1 MIGDIVELMHLKGR
15 KIMKKITD
23 FIVKGRY
30 FFLSLFIILAAVG
43 LYFST
48 KVDINEDIMKYLP
61 ATSETKIGKDIM
73 EKEFIEQDSSI
84 LNVMFKGLSSN
95 EKKDILKKL
104 KNING
109 VSSVD
114 YADTKQ
120 YNQKNYTLYVLNV
133 DDYAQSQTATNVYN
147 DVKNHFKTAGMSG
160 SIYDENKPILQLWIV
175 ILAITFAM
183 IILIILSESYVE
195 PWLYLISIGIAI
207 FINKGTNIMFDS
219 VSSIT
224 NSIVAILQLALSMDY
239 SIMLSNR
246 YKQEKENH
254 SNKIEAMKEALY
266 QSFKS
271 ISSSS
276 VTTIVG
282 LIALVFMSFTIGKD
296 LGFVLAKGVLLSL
309 VSIFFCLPA
318 LLLIFDDLI
327 AKTKKKAPKFNLTKL
342 GKFIYKTRFVQ
353 SALLLVLFIAAYLL
367 KGNIGILY
375 TGSEQDKVGKVF
387 PATNQIAIVYNNKY
401 EDIISKYCKE
411 LEKDQKIDQVLCYSN
426 TINEKLAYDELNKK
440 FKDLGQN
447 VEIDDYLIKLIYYNY
462 YNQDKSNKMT
472 LNEFI
477 SFIKSDIYTNNKFNN
492 SLNQETKDNLEL
504 LENFTSA
511 SLITKPRTTQEI
523 AQILG
528 MNEDD
533 AKNILIYYNSKNLNT
548 TMTIKEFVNF
558 MLNDVANDSK
568 YSARLD
574 KKTISKLKQLQ
585 SFTDFSKINKKMTS
599 WELANI
605 FGIDKDLIEQ
615 LFLFYRTTIESNT
628 KLTLN
633 EFSTF
638 ALEMSSNAAYKNMFD
653 DKSIQK
659 LTILQTLSNNQN
671 INVELDKD
679 TMKKTLDN

>member
-1 MIGDIVELMHLKGR
+1 
-15 KIMKKITD
+15 MKKITD

-30 FFLSLFIILAAVG
+30 FFLMLFVVLAVFSLFLAK
-43 LYFST
+43 
-48 KVDINEDIMKYLP
+48 KVNINEDIMKYLP
-61 ATSETKIGKDIM
+61 ASSEVKIGKDIM
-73 EKEFIEQDSSI
+73 DKEFTEEDSSI
-84 LNVMFKGLSSN
+84 LNVMFKELSSN

-114 YADTKQ
+114 YADTNK
-120 YNQKNYTLYVLNV
+120 YNQKDYTLYVLNV
-133 DDYAQSQTATNVYN
+133 DDYAQSKTATNVYN

-175 ILAITFAM
+175 VLAITFAM
-183 IILIILSESYVE
+183 IIDVKLACIFVIAAPVIFVIAYIIMKKMIPLILSESYVE

-327 AKTKKKAPKFNLTKL
+327 AKTKKKSPKFNLTKL

-367 KGNIGILY
+367 KGNINILY

-462 YNQDKSNKMT
+462 YNQ
-472 LNEFI
+472 
-477 SFIKSDIYTNNKFNN
+477 
-492 SLNQETKDNLEL
+492 
-504 LENFTSA
+504 EN
-511 SLITKPRTTQEI
+511 
-523 AQILG
+523 
-528 MNEDD
+528 
-533 AKNILIYYNSKNLNT
+533 
-548 TMTIKEFVNF
+548 
-558 MLNDVANDSK
+558 
-568 YSARLD
+568 
-574 KKTISKLKQLQ
+574 
-585 SFTDFSKINKKMTS
+585 DFK
-599 WELANI
+599 
-605 FGIDKDLIEQ
+605 
-615 LFLFYRTTIESNT
+615 
-628 KLTLN
+628 
-633 EFSTF
+633 
-638 ALEMSSNAAYKNMFD
+638 
-653 DKSIQK
+653 
-659 LTILQTLSNNQN
+659 
-671 INVELDKD
+671 
-679 TMKKTLDN
+679 